1 MLHVK
6 VWSTSRA
13 MLWGKDSTG
22 RLCRQLCPV
31 ADLRINCER
40 RKTHFKKLYNIFHH
54 YRKYV
59 SWPTGPVQPVR
70 EAADLLFFNLPKSS
84 HTSSLLTACRSSNP
98 GQDSGAALPGQC
110 CFLPLSCGQAL
121 NSSASGLL
129 RPPCFIEGKVL
140 HCPGCI
146 GRIFLLKSGQQVI
159 R

>member
-1 MLHVK
+1 MKYVTCHAV
-6 VWSTSRA
+6 
-13 MLWGKDSTG
+13 GKRFNRKAVQTA
-22 RLCRQLCPV
+22 LPV

-70 EAADLLFFNLPKSS
+70 EAADLLFFNLPKFS

>member
-1 MLHVK
+1 M
-6 VWSTSRA
+6 
-13 MLWGKDSTG
+13 GKRFNRKALQTA
-22 RLCRQLCPV
+22 LPV

-40 RKTHFKKLYNIFHH
+40 RKKHFKKLYNIFHH
-54 YRKYV
+54 YREYV

-110 CFLPLSCGQAL
+110 SFLPLSCGQAL

>member
-1 MLHVK
+1 M
-6 VWSTSRA
+6 
-13 MLWGKDSTG
+13 GKRFNRKAVQTA
-22 RLCRQLCPV
+22 LPV

-70 EAADLLFFNLPKSS
+70 EAADLLFFNLPKFS

>member
-1 MLHVK
+1 MKYVTCHAV
-6 VWSTSRA
+6 
-13 MLWGKDSTG
+13 GKRFT
-22 RLCRQLCPV
+22 RKALQTALPV

-40 RKTHFKKLYNIFHH
+40 RKKHFKKLYNIFHH
-54 YRKYV
+54 YREYV

-70 EAADLLFFNLPKSS
+70 EAADLLSFNLSKSS

-110 CFLPLSCGQAL
+110 CFLPLSFGQAL

>member
-1 MLHVK
+1 MKYVTCHAV
-6 VWSTSRA
+6 
-13 MLWGKDSTG
+13 GKRFNRKALQTA
-22 RLCRQLCPV
+22 LPV

-40 RKTHFKKLYNIFHH
+40 RKKHFKKLYNIFHH

-110 CFLPLSCGQAL
+110 SFLPLSCGQAL
-121 NSSASGLL
+121 HSSASGLL

>member
-1 MLHVK
+1 MKYVTCHAV
-6 VWSTSRA
+6 
-13 MLWGKDSTG
+13 GKRFNRKALQTA
-22 RLCRQLCPV
+22 LPV

-40 RKTHFKKLYNIFHH
+40 RKKHFKKLYNIFHH

-110 CFLPLSCGQAL
+110 SFLPLSCGQAL

>member
-1 MLHVK
+1 M
-6 VWSTSRA
+6 
-13 MLWGKDSTG
+13 GKRFNRKALQTA
-22 RLCRQLCPV
+22 LPV

-40 RKTHFKKLYNIFHH
+40 RKIHFKKLYNIFHH

-110 CFLPLSCGQAL
+110 SFLPLSCGQAL

>member
-1 MLHVK
+1 MKYVTCHAV
-6 VWSTSRA
+6 
-13 MLWGKDSTG
+13 GKRFNRKAVQTA
-22 RLCRQLCPV
+22 LPV

-70 EAADLLFFNLPKSS
+70 EAADLLFFNLPKFS

-110 CFLPLSCGQAL
+110 SFLPLSCGQAL